1 MLDLKHLSQARKIC
15 LNIGKQL
22 RQTEGQKHIN
32 ISMEDQKGGDVV
44 HLIGCLLN
52 MHMVLSDQSPIPE
65 KLEVGKEGGRR
76 EEEIGGRRGK

>member
-1 MLDLKHLSQARKIC
+1 
-15 LNIGKQL
+15 
-22 RQTEGQKHIN
+22 
-32 ISMEDQKGGDVV
+32 MEDQKGRDVV